1 MCFCFYNILYKNQ
14 TFSKLIAYSVISS
27 LTIQS
32 RDLTFPLFSEWR
44 IDKKVET
51 LLVNVLTPIVKKHKL
66 PVLMIN
72 GFVEEDIALNVAYNI
87 FNTIVTQTEGYTI
100 LNLPLED
107 LYAHN
112 ELPKIDPIILE
123 RFMVKFK
130 LANLT
135 TILSDVINKMK
146 TDGRLSNIVIGSYN
160 RHTSNNN
167 NINNDNK

>member
-32 RDLTFPLFSEWR
+32 RALTFPLFSEWR

-112 ELPKIDPIILE
+112 ELPKIDPI
-123 RFMVKFK
+123 MVKFK